1 MEFTEWIRGRTDGQ
15 LRVLVSARPELITPV
30 PAHLEGLASRAAS
43 PSAIGRGLDRLDR
56 FTLAVVETLAVQ
68 PGPTSR
74 KQLRDLIGAALDGDQ
89 ETGRAD
95 PEPAL
100 SEALGRLSDLALVY
114 GPDDALDLGPGVRK
128 VLEDPAGLG
137 PSAVDAFRHH
147 APEHLEEMA
156 DDVAPGTEGPGKERL
171 AAVLAEPAALVGA
184 VSAEARGALDQ
195 LVWGP
200 PTGRVPNARRE
211 VRVASARSPIEELL
225 ARGLLAA
232 TGEESVTLP
241 REVGLYLRGGR
252 VHRGLRATPPP
263 LEGIA
268 RDPELADRTAAG
280 QAFSFV
286 RSVEELCERWGADPP
301 GVLRTGG
308 LGVRDLKRTA
318 GELDLPEWVT
328 ALVVEVAH
336 AAGLI
341 AAGGGVDGEWLPTSG
356 YDLWRIRPAADRWI
370 TLAATWLRMDRVP
383 GLVGDRS
390 AGARRERAGTAMPT
404 TGEAGATIKHSSA
417 GARRERAGTAMPTTG
432 EAGATIKHSSAKRGD
447 ERDRPLNALHADLRR
462 SSAAAVREATLRVL
476 ASAPGL
482 APERDSVLE
491 RLAWEQPRRRGP
503 LREQLIEFALR
514 EAEQVGMTGLGALAG
529 HGRALIEGDDPA
541 GVLAPLLPEPVDHV
555 LLQAD
560 LTAVAPGPLTSEL
573 NRWMALTADVE
584 SKGGATV
591 YRFSEGSVRRA
602 LDAGHGAEELLSVL
616 GRHSATPV
624 PQALS
629 YLVTDVAR
637 RHGRIRVGTASAYIR
652 CDDPALLDQITADRR
667 SAALRLRRLA
677 PTVIASRSSRAALV
691 DSLRAMGYAPVAE
704 SIEGDVIVSQLESRR
719 TEGTAPVRTIAS
731 ANGLDPEVAAAA
743 VRALRAGDAAH
754 LARREPVDAPNGQV
768 PRGPATATISALQEA
783 IKQGVRVWIGYLDS
797 QGNATSRILEPARM
811 EGGYLTAYD
820 ETRAAVHRFALHR
833 ITGVTGL

>member
-1 MEFTEWIRGRTDGQ
+1 MEFTEWIRGRTDAQ
-15 LRVLVSARPELITPV
+15 LRALVSARPELITPV
-30 PAHLEGLASRAAS
+30 PAHLEGLASRAGS
-43 PSAIGRGLDRLDR
+43 PSAIGRVLDRLDR
-56 FTLAVVETLAVQ
+56 FTLAVVETLAVRD
-68 PGPTSR
+68 GPVT
-74 KQLRDLIGAALDGDQ
+74 KDELRELIRAALAGADPANALA
-89 ETGRAD
+89 TGEAGSAD

-100 SEALGRLSDLALVY
+100 SAALDRLYDLALVY

-128 VLEDPAGLG
+128 LLDDPAGLG
-137 PSAVDAFRHH
+137 PRAVDAFRHH
-147 APEHLEEMA
+147 APEQLDEMA
-156 DDVAPGTEGPGKERL
+156 DDVAPGTTGSGKERL
-171 AAVLAEPAALVGA
+171 AAALARPAALIEQ
-184 VSAEARGALDQ
+184 VSPEARGALDQ

-211 VRVASARSPIEELL
+211 VSVASARSPIEELL

-232 TGEESVTLP
+232 TGEETVALP
-241 REVGLYLRGGR
+241 REVGLHLRGGR
-252 VHRGLRATPPP
+252 VHRDLLAVPPP
-263 LEGIA
+263 LEGAA

-286 RSVEELCERWGADPP
+286 RSVEELCERWSVEPP

-328 ALVVEVAH
+328 ALVIEVAH
-336 AAGLI
+336 AAGLV

-356 YDLWRIRPAADRWI
+356 YDLWRVRGTADRW
-370 TLAATWLRMDRVP
+370 TALALTWLSMDRVP
-383 GLVGDRS
+383 GLVGDR
-390 AGARRERAGTAMPT
+390 
-404 TGEAGATIKHSSA
+404 
-417 GARRERAGTAMPTTG
+417 
-432 EAGATIKHSSAKRGD
+432 D

-462 SSAAAVREATLRVL
+462 ASAPGIRAATLGVL

-482 APERDSVLE
+482 APARDAVLE

-503 LREQLIEFALR
+503 LREQLTDFALR
-514 EAEQVGMTGLGALAG
+514 EAEQVGVTGLGALST
-529 HGRALIEGDDPA
+529 HGRALVEGGDA
-541 GVLAPLLPEPVDHV
+541 ASALAPLLPEPVDHV

-573 NRWMALTADVE
+573 NRWMTLTADIE

-591 YRFSEGSVRRA
+591 YRFSEGSIRRA
-602 LDAGHGAEELLSVL
+602 LDAGHGGEELVSMLA
-616 GRHSATPV
+616 RHSATPV

-667 SAALRLRRLA
+667 SSALRLRRLA
-677 PTVIASRSSRAALV
+677 PTVIASRSPRAALV

-704 SIEGDVIVSQLESRR
+704 SLDGDVIISQLESRR
-719 TEGTAPVRTIAS
+719 TEGLAPVRAVAS
-731 ANGLDPEVAAAA
+731 PNGLDPEVAAAA

-754 LARREPVDAPNGQV
+754 LARREPVDAPAGQV

-833 ITGVTGL
+833 ITGVSGL

>member
-1 MEFTEWIRGRTDGQ
+1 MEFTEWIRGRTDEQ
-15 LRVLVSARPELITPV
+15 LRALVSARPELITPV
-30 PAHLEGLASRAAS
+30 PAHLEGLAVRAAS
-43 PSAIGRGLDRLDR
+43 PSAIGRVLDRLDR
-56 FTLAVVETLAVQ
+56 FTLAVVETMAVQ
-68 PGPTSR
+68 EGPVT
-74 KQLRDLIGAALDGDQ
+74 KAALRGLV
-89 ETGRAD
+89 GRALAAGR

-100 SEALGRLSDLALVY
+100 SAALDRLRDLALVF
-114 GPDDALDLGPGVRK
+114 GPDNALDLGPGVRK
-128 VLEDPAGLG
+128 VLEEPAGLG
-137 PSAVDAFRHH
+137 PRAVEVFRHH
-147 APEHLEEMA
+147 PPEQLDEMA
-156 DDVAPGTEGPGKERL
+156 DDIAPGSSGPGKERL
-171 AAVLAEPAALVGA
+171 AAALASPAALVEA
-184 VSAEARGALDQ
+184 VSPEARGALDQ

-241 REVGLYLRGGR
+241 REVGLHLRGGR
-252 VHRGLRATPPP
+252 VHRDLLAVPPA
-263 LEGIA
+263 LAGTA
-268 RDPELADRTAAG
+268 RDHELADRTAAG

-286 RSVEELCERWGADPP
+286 RSVEELCERWSVDPP

-308 LGVRDLKRTA
+308 LGVRDMKRTA
-318 GELDLPEWVT
+318 TELDLPEWAA

-356 YDLWRIRPAADRWI
+356 YDLWRVRATADRWV
-370 TLAATWLRMDRVP
+370 TLAATWLHMDRVP
-383 GLVGDRS
+383 GLVG
-390 AGARRERAGTAMPT
+390 ER
-404 TGEAGATIKHSSA
+404 
-417 GARRERAGTAMPTTG
+417 
-432 EAGATIKHSSAKRGD
+432 D
-447 ERDRPLNALHADLRR
+447 DRDRPLNALHTDLRR
-462 SSAAAVREATLRVL
+462 ASAPGVRTAALGVL
-476 ASAPGL
+476 AAAPGL
-482 APERDSVLE
+482 APARDSVLE

-503 LREQLIEFALR
+503 LREQLTDFALR
-514 EAEQVGMTGLGALAG
+514 EAEQVGMTGLGALSG
-529 HGRALIEGDDPA
+529 HGRALLEGGDAA

-573 NRWMALTADVE
+573 NRWMTLTADVE

-591 YRFSEGSVRRA
+591 YRFGESSIRRA
-602 LDAGHGAEELLSVL
+602 LDAGHGGEELLAML
-616 GRHSATPV
+616 ARHSATPV

-637 RHGRIRVGTASAYIR
+637 RHGRIRVGTASAYVR

-704 SIEGDVIVSQLESRR
+704 SLDGDVIISQLDSRR
-719 TEGTAPVRTIAS
+719 TEGVAPVRAVAS
-731 ANGLDPEVAAAA
+731 VNGLDPEVASAA

-754 LARREPVDAPNGQV
+754 LARREPVDAPGGAV
-768 PRGPATATISALQEA
+768 PRGPATATISALQDA

-833 ITGVTGL
+833 ITGVAGL

>member
-1 MEFTEWIRGRTDGQ
+1 PAQAADPTQAKGPAQATGRVRTKD
-15 LRVLVSARPELITPV
+15 PT
-30 PAHLEGLASRAAS
+30 
-43 PSAIGRGLDRLDR
+43 
-56 FTLAVVETLAVQ
+56 Q
-68 PGPTSR
+68 PTGPTQTKGPAEATGPTRNNGPARGKGSAQAGR
-74 KQLRDLIGAALDGDQ
+74 RARANGAAQANGTARVVSGD
-89 ETGRAD
+89 D

-100 SEALGRLSDLALVY
+100 SAALDKLCDLALVY

-128 VLEDPAGLG
+128 VLEDAAGLG
-137 PSAVDAFRHH
+137 PRAVDAFRHH
-147 APEHLEEMA
+147 APEQLEEMA
-156 DDVAPGTEGPGKERL
+156 DEIAPGTEGPGRERL
-171 AAVLAEPAALVGA
+171 AAALAAPAALVEQ
-184 VSAEARGALDQ
+184 VSPEARGALDQ

-241 REVGLYLRGGR
+241 REVALYLRGGR
-252 VHRGLRATPPP
+252 VHRDLMAVPPA
-263 LEGIA
+263 LEGAA
-268 RDPELADRTAAG
+268 RDRELADRTAAG
-280 QAFSFV
+280 QAFAFV
-286 RSVEELCERWGADPP
+286 RSVEELCERWSVEPP

-318 GELDLPEWVT
+318 SELDLPEWVA

-356 YDLWRIRPAADRWI
+356 YDLWRVRGTADRWVA
-370 TLAATWLRMDRVP
+370 LAATWLQMDRVP
-383 GLVGDRS
+383 GLVG
-390 AGARRERAGTAMPT
+390 ER
-404 TGEAGATIKHSSA
+404 
-417 GARRERAGTAMPTTG
+417 
-432 EAGATIKHSSAKRGD
+432 D
-447 ERDRPLNALHADLRR
+447 ERDRPLNALHTDLRR
-462 SSAAAVREATLRVL
+462 SSAPAVRQAVLGVL
-476 ASAPGL
+476 AAAPGL
-482 APERDSVLE
+482 APARDAVLE

-503 LREQLIEFALR
+503 LREQLTEFALR
-514 EAEQVGMTGLGALAG
+514 EAEQVGVTGLGTLSE
-529 HGRALIEGDDPA
+529 HGRALIEGGDPA
-541 GVLAPLLPEPVDHV
+541 HALAPLLPEPVDHV

-560 LTAVAPGPLTSEL
+560 LTAVAPGPLMSEL
-573 NRWMALTADVE
+573 NRWMTLTADVE

-591 YRFSEGSVRRA
+591 YRFGEASIRRA
-602 LDAGHGAEELLSVL
+602 LDAGHGAEELLSML
-616 GRHSATPV
+616 ARHSATPV

-629 YLVTDVAR
+629 YLVSDVAR

-704 SIEGDVIVSQLESRR
+704 SLDGDVIISQLDSRR
-719 TEGTAPVRTIAS
+719 TEGLAPARAVVS
-731 ANGLDPEVAAAA
+731 SNGVDSEVAAAA

-754 LARREPVDAPNGQV
+754 LSRREPVDAPAGQV
-768 PRGPATATISALQEA
+768 PRGAATATISALQDA

-833 ITGVTGL
+833 ITGVSGL

>member
-1 MEFTEWIRGRTDGQ
+1 MEFTEWIRGRTDEQ
-15 LRVLVSARPELITPV
+15 LRALVSARPELITPV
-30 PAHLEGLASRAAS
+30 PAHLEGLASRAGS
-43 PSAIGRGLDRLDR
+43 PSAIARVLDRLDR

-68 PGPTSR
+68 DGPMPKER
-74 KQLRDLIGAALDGDQ
+74 LRELVAAALADDEAESGARDPKSGTRGT
-89 ETGRAD
+89 ESGTRAAKNGARGTGSGARGKRSGAGNA
-95 PEPAL
+95 EPAL
-100 SEALGRLSDLALVY
+100 SAALDRLFELALVF

-137 PSAVDAFRHH
+137 PRAVDAFRHH
-147 APEHLEEMA
+147 APEQLAEMA
-156 DDVAPGTEGPGKERL
+156 DEVAPGTEGSGKERL
-171 AAVLAEPAALVGA
+171 AAVLAQPAALIGS
-184 VSAEARGALDQ
+184 VSPEARGALDQ
-195 LVWGP
+195 LAWGP

-211 VRVASARSPIEELL
+211 VSVASARSPIEELL

-252 VHRGLRATPPP
+252 VHRGLLALPPP
-263 LEGIA
+263 LEGTA
-268 RDPELADRTAAG
+268 RDRKLADRTAAG
-280 QAFSFV
+280 QAFAFV
-286 RSVEELCERWGADPP
+286 RSVEELCERWSVEPP

-318 GELDLPEWVT
+318 SELDLPEWVA

-356 YDLWRIRPAADRWI
+356 YDLWRVRATADRWV
-370 TLAATWLRMDRVP
+370 TLAATWLQMDRVP
-383 GLVGDRS
+383 GLVGDR
-390 AGARRERAGTAMPT
+390 
-404 TGEAGATIKHSSA
+404 
-417 GARRERAGTAMPTTG
+417 
-432 EAGATIKHSSAKRGD
+432 D
-447 ERDRPLNALHADLRR
+447 ERDRPLNALHTDLRR
-462 SSAAAVREATLRVL
+462 SSAPGVRAATLGVL
-476 ASAPGL
+476 AAAPGL
-482 APERDSVLE
+482 APARDSVLE

-503 LREQLIEFALR
+503 LREQLTEFALR
-514 EAEQVGMTGLGALAG
+514 EAEQIGVTGLGALSA
-529 HGRALIEGDDPA
+529 HGRALLEGGEPA

-573 NRWMALTADVE
+573 NRWMTLTADVE

-591 YRFSEGSVRRA
+591 YRFSESSIRRA
-602 LDAGHGAEELLSVL
+602 LDAGHGGEELVSMLS
-616 GRHSATPV
+616 RHSATPV

-652 CDDPALLDQITADRR
+652 CDDPALLDQVTADRR

-704 SIEGDVIVSQLESRR
+704 SIDGDVIISQLDSRR
-719 TEGTAPVRTIAS
+719 TEGLAPARAVAS
-731 ANGLDPEVAAAA
+731 PNGLDPEVAVAA

-754 LARREPVDAPNGQV
+754 LARREPVDAPGGQV

-833 ITGVTGL
+833 ITGVAGL

>member
-1 MEFTEWIRGRTDGQ
+1 MEFTEWIRGRTDEQ
-15 LRVLVSARPELITPV
+15 LRALVSARPELITPV
-30 PAHLEGLASRAAS
+30 PAHLEGLAARAAS
-43 PSAIGRGLDRLDR
+43 PSAIGRVLDRLDR

-68 PGPTSR
+68 DGPVT
-74 KQLRDLIGAALDGDQ
+74 KAALRGLV
-89 ETGRAD
+89 GRALAAGR

-100 SEALGRLSDLALVY
+100 TAALDRLRELALVF
-114 GPDDALDLGPGVRK
+114 GPDNALDLGPGVRK
-128 VLEDPAGLG
+128 VLEEPAGLG
-137 PSAVDAFRHH
+137 PRVVDVFRHH
-147 APEHLEEMA
+147 PPEQLDEMA
-156 DDVAPGTEGPGKERL
+156 DDVAPGTDGPGKERL
-171 AAVLAEPAALVGA
+171 AAALTAPETLVAA
-184 VSAEARGALDQ
+184 VSPEARGALDQ

-241 REVGLYLRGGR
+241 REVGLHLRGGR
-252 VHRGLRATPPP
+252 VHRDLLAVPPA
-263 LEGIA
+263 LGGAA
-268 RDPELADRTAAG
+268 RDRELADRTAAG

-286 RSVEELCERWGADPP
+286 RSVEELCERWSIDPP

-308 LGVRDLKRTA
+308 LGVRDMKRAATD
-318 GELDLPEWVT
+318 LDLPEWAA

-336 AAGLI
+336 AAGLV

-356 YDLWRIRPAADRWI
+356 YDLWRVRATADRWV
-370 TLAATWLRMDRVP
+370 TLAATWLHMDRVP
-383 GLVGDRS
+383 GLVG
-390 AGARRERAGTAMPT
+390 ER
-404 TGEAGATIKHSSA
+404 
-417 GARRERAGTAMPTTG
+417 
-432 EAGATIKHSSAKRGD
+432 D
-447 ERDRPLNALHADLRR
+447 DRDRPLNALHTDLRR
-462 SSAAAVREATLRVL
+462 ASAPGVRTAALGVL
-476 ASAPGL
+476 AAAPGL
-482 APERDSVLE
+482 APDRDSVLE

-503 LREQLIEFALR
+503 LREQLTEFALR
-514 EAEQVGMTGLGALAG
+514 EAEQIGVTGLGTLSG
-529 HGRALIEGDDPA
+529 HGRALLDGGDAA
-541 GVLAPLLPEPVDHV
+541 GLLAPLLPEPVDHV

-573 NRWMALTADVE
+573 NRWMTLTADVE

-591 YRFSEGSVRRA
+591 YRFGEGSIRRA
-602 LDAGHGAEELLSVL
+602 LDAGHGGEELLAML
-616 GRHSATPV
+616 ARHSATPV

-637 RHGRIRVGTASAYIR
+637 RHGRIRVGTASAYVR

-667 SAALRLRRLA
+667 AAALRLRRLA

-704 SIEGDVIVSQLESRR
+704 SLDGDVIISQLDSRR
-719 TEGTAPVRTIAS
+719 TEGVAPVRAVAS
-731 ANGLDPEVAAAA
+731 VSGLDPEVASAA

-754 LARREPVDAPNGQV
+754 LARREPVDAPGGAV
-768 PRGPATATISALQEA
+768 PRGPATATISALQDA

-833 ITGVTGL
+833 ITGVAGL

>member
-1 MEFTEWIRGRTDGQ
+1 MEFTEWIRGRTDEQ
-15 LRVLVSARPELITPV
+15 LRALVSARPELITPV
-30 PAHLEGLASRAAS
+30 PAHLEGLASRAGS
-43 PSAIGRGLDRLDR
+43 PSAIGRVLDRLDR
-56 FTLAVVETLAVQ
+56 FTLAVVETLAVRA
-68 PGPTSR
+68 GPTP
-74 KQLRDLIGAALDGDQ
+74 KEELRDLIAAAMRDDDRPRLPAAANGNAASNRNTDNGTASNRQAKNGAASSRRDADHDAARSRPG
-89 ETGRAD
+89 D

-100 SEALGRLSDLALVY
+100 SAALDRLRELALVY
-114 GPDDALDLGPGVRK
+114 GPDEGLDLGPGVRK
-128 VLEDPAGLG
+128 VIEDPAGLG
-137 PSAVDAFRHH
+137 PRAVDVFRHH
-147 APEHLEEMA
+147 PPEQLDEMA
-156 DDVAPGTEGPGKERL
+156 DDITPGTEGSGKERL
-171 AAVLAEPAALVGA
+171 AAVLAAPAALVES
-184 VSAEARGALDQ
+184 VSPEARGALDQ
-195 LVWGP
+195 LAWGP

-211 VRVASARSPIEELL
+211 VRMASARSPIEELL

-252 VHRGLRATPPP
+252 VHRNLPAVPPP
-263 LEGIA
+263 LSGST
-268 RDPELADRTAAG
+268 RDRELADRTAAG

-286 RSVEELCERWGADPP
+286 RSVEELCERWSIEPP

-318 GELDLPEWVT
+318 GELDLPEWVA

-356 YDLWRIRPAADRWI
+356 YDLWRVRGTADRWV
-370 TLAATWLRMDRVP
+370 TLAATWLQMDRVP
-383 GLVGDRS
+383 GLVG
-390 AGARRERAGTAMPT
+390 ER
-404 TGEAGATIKHSSA
+404 
-417 GARRERAGTAMPTTG
+417 
-432 EAGATIKHSSAKRGD
+432 D
-447 ERDRPLNALHADLRR
+447 ERDRPLNALHTDLRR
-462 SSAAAVREATLRVL
+462 ASAAGVRAATLGVL
-476 ASAPGL
+476 AAAPGM
-482 APERDSVLE
+482 APTRDSVLE

-503 LREQLIEFALR
+503 LRDQLTEFALR
-514 EAEQVGMTGLGALAG
+514 EAEQVGVTGLGALSG
-529 HGRALIEGDDPA
+529 HGRALLDGADPA
-541 GVLAPLLPEPVDHV
+541 EALAPLLPEPVDHV

-573 NRWMALTADVE
+573 NRWMTLTADVE

-591 YRFSEGSVRRA
+591 YRFSENSIRRA
-602 LDAGHGAEELLSVL
+602 LDAGHGGEELVSML

-637 RHGRIRVGTASAYIR
+637 RHGRIRVGTASAYVR

-677 PTVIASRSSRAALV
+677 PTVIASRTSRAVLV
-691 DSLRAMGYAPVAE
+691 DSLRAMGYSPVAE
-704 SIEGDVIVSQLESRR
+704 SLDGDVIISQLESRR
-719 TEGTAPVRTIAS
+719 TEGVSPVRTVAS

-754 LARREPVDAPNGQV
+754 LARREPVDAPDGQV
-768 PRGPATATISALQEA
+768 PRSPATATISALQEA

-833 ITGVTGL
+833 ITGVAGL

>member
-1 MEFTEWIRGRTDGQ
+1 MEFTEWIRGRTDEQ
-15 LRVLVSARPELITPV
+15 LRALVSARPELITPV
-30 PAHLEGLASRAAS
+30 PAHLEGLASRAGS
-43 PSAIGRGLDRLDR
+43 PSAVARVLDRLDR

-68 PGPTSR
+68 DGPVPR
-74 KQLRDLIGAALDGDQ
+74 QRLRELVGAALSDDSG
-89 ETGRAD
+89 

-100 SEALGRLSDLALVY
+100 TAALDRLYDLALVY
-114 GPDDALDLGPGVRK
+114 GTDDALDLGPGVRK
-128 VLEDPAGLG
+128 ALEDPAGLG
-137 PSAVDAFRHH
+137 PRAVDAFRHH
-147 APEHLEEMA
+147 APEQLEEMA
-156 DDVAPGTEGPGKERL
+156 DDVAPGTSGTGKERL
-171 AAVLAEPAALVGA
+171 AAALAAPGKLVEA
-184 VSAEARGALDQ
+184 VSPEARGALDQ

-211 VRVASARSPIEELL
+211 VRVGSARSPIEELL

-252 VHRGLRATPPP
+252 VHRDLLAVPPP
-263 LEGIA
+263 LQGSA
-268 RDPELADRTAAG
+268 RDRRLADRTAAG
-280 QAFSFV
+280 QAFWFV
-286 RSVEELCERWGADPP
+286 RSVEELCERWSIEPP

-308 LGVRDLKRTA
+308 LGVRDLKRAAT
-318 GELDLPEWVT
+318 ELDLPEWAA
-328 ALVVEVAH
+328 ALVIEVAH

-356 YDLWRIRPAADRWI
+356 YDLWRVRATAERWV
-370 TLAATWLRMDRVP
+370 TLAATWLHMDRMP
-383 GLVGDRS
+383 GLVG
-390 AGARRERAGTAMPT
+390 ER
-404 TGEAGATIKHSSA
+404 
-417 GARRERAGTAMPTTG
+417 
-432 EAGATIKHSSAKRGD
+432 D
-447 ERDRPLNALHADLRR
+447 ERDRPLNALHTDLRR
-462 SSAAAVREATLRVL
+462 SSAPAVRSATLGVL

-482 APERDSVLE
+482 APARDSVLE

-503 LREQLIEFALR
+503 LREQLTEFALR
-514 EAEQVGMTGLGALAG
+514 EAEQVGMTGLGVLSA
-529 HGRALIEGDDPA
+529 HGRGLLDGADPA
-541 GVLAPLLPEPVDHV
+541 GLLAPLLPEPVDHV

-573 NRWMALTADVE
+573 NRWMTLTADVE

-591 YRFSEGSVRRA
+591 YRFSETSIRRA
-602 LDAGHGAEELLSVL
+602 LDAGHGGEELVSMLA
-616 GRHSATPV
+616 GHSATPV

-704 SIEGDVIVSQLESRR
+704 SLDGDVIISQLDVRR
-719 TEGTAPVRTIAS
+719 TEAVAPTRPVA
-731 ANGLDPEVAAAA
+731 AQNGLDPDVAAAA

-754 LARREPVDAPNGQV
+754 LARREPMDVPGGQV

-783 IKQGVRVWIGYLDS
+783 IKQGVRVWIGYTDS

-833 ITGVTGL
+833 ITGVAGL

>member
-1 MEFTEWIRGRTDGQ
+1 MEFTEWIRGRTDEQ
-15 LRVLVSARPELITPV
+15 LRALVSARPELITPV
-30 PAHLEGLASRAAS
+30 PAHLEGLASRAGS
-43 PSAIGRGLDRLDR
+43 PSAIGRVLDRLDR

-68 PGPTSR
+68 DGPVS
-74 KQLRDLIGAALDGDQ
+74 KDALRDLVGAALAAADPENALATGD
-89 ETGRAD
+89 EDDPPATGGAD

-100 SEALGRLSDLALVY
+100 STALDRLCDLALVY
-114 GPDDALDLGPGVRK
+114 GPDDALELGPGVRK
-128 VLEDPAGLG
+128 VLDDPAGLG
-137 PSAVDAFRHH
+137 PRAVDAFRHH
-147 APEHLEEMA
+147 APEQLDEMA
-156 DDVAPGTEGPGKERL
+156 DDVAPGTAGTGKERL
-171 AAVLAEPAALVGA
+171 AAALAAPAALVES
-184 VSAEARGALDQ
+184 VSPEARGALDQ

-211 VRVASARSPIEELL
+211 VSVATARSPIEELL

-241 REVGLYLRGGR
+241 REVGLFLRGGR
-252 VHRGLRATPPP
+252 VHRDLLAVPPP
-263 LEGIA
+263 LHGAA
-268 RDPELADRTAAG
+268 RDRALADRTAAG

-286 RSVEELCERWGADPP
+286 RAVEELCERWSIEPP

-308 LGVRDLKRTA
+308 LGVRDLKRAA
-318 GELDLPEWVT
+318 GELDLPEWVA

-336 AAGLI
+336 ATGLV

-356 YDLWRIRPAADRWI
+356 YDLWRVRGTADRWV
-370 TLAATWLRMDRVP
+370 TLAATWLHMDRVP
-383 GLVGDRS
+383 GLVGDR
-390 AGARRERAGTAMPT
+390 
-404 TGEAGATIKHSSA
+404 
-417 GARRERAGTAMPTTG
+417 
-432 EAGATIKHSSAKRGD
+432 D
-447 ERDRPLNALHADLRR
+447 ERDRPLNALHTDLRR
-462 SSAAAVREATLRVL
+462 SSAPGVRAATLGVL
-476 ASAPGL
+476 AAAPGL
-482 APERDSVLE
+482 APDRDSVLA

-503 LREQLIEFALR
+503 LREQLTDFALR
-514 EAEQVGMTGLGALAG
+514 EAEQVGVTGLGALSV
-529 HGRALIEGDDPA
+529 HGRALIEGGDA
-541 GVLAPLLPEPVDHV
+541 AKVLAPLLPEPVDHV

-573 NRWMALTADVE
+573 NRWMTLTADVE

-591 YRFSEGSVRRA
+591 YRFSEGSIRRA
-602 LDAGHGAEELLSVL
+602 LDAGHGGEELVAMLA
-616 GRHSATPV
+616 RHSATPV

-637 RHGRIRVGTASAYIR
+637 RHGRIRVGTAGAYIR

-704 SIEGDVIVSQLESRR
+704 SLDGDVIISQLESRR
-719 TEGTAPVRTIAS
+719 TEALAPARAVAS
-731 ANGLDPEVAAAA
+731 PNGLDPEVATAA

-754 LARREPVDAPNGQV
+754 LARREPVDAPGGQV

-833 ITGVTGL
+833 ITGVAGL

>member
-1 MEFTEWIRGRTDGQ
+1 MEFTEWIRGRTDEQ
-15 LRVLVSARPELITPV
+15 LRALVSARPELITPV
-30 PAHLEGLASRAAS
+30 PAHLEGLAVRAAS
-43 PSAIGRGLDRLDR
+43 PSAIGRVLDRLDR

-68 PGPTSR
+68 EGPVT
-74 KQLRDLIGAALDGDQ
+74 KAALRGLV
-89 ETGRAD
+89 GRALAAGR

-100 SEALGRLSDLALVY
+100 SAALDRLRDLALVF
-114 GPDDALDLGPGVRK
+114 GPDNALDLGPGVRK
-128 VLEDPAGLG
+128 VLEEPAGLG
-137 PSAVDAFRHH
+137 PRAVEVFRHH
-147 APEHLEEMA
+147 PPEQLDEMA
-156 DDVAPGTEGPGKERL
+156 DDIAPGSSGPGKERL
-171 AAVLAEPAALVGA
+171 AAALASPAALVEA
-184 VSAEARGALDQ
+184 VSPEARGALDQ

-241 REVGLYLRGGR
+241 REVGLHLRGGR
-252 VHRGLRATPPP
+252 VHRDLLAVPPA
-263 LEGIA
+263 LAGTA
-268 RDPELADRTAAG
+268 RDHELADRTAAG

-286 RSVEELCERWGADPP
+286 RSVEELCERWSVDPP

-308 LGVRDLKRTA
+308 LGVRDMKRTA
-318 GELDLPEWVT
+318 TELDLPEWAA

-356 YDLWRIRPAADRWI
+356 YDLWRVRATADRWV
-370 TLAATWLRMDRVP
+370 TLAATWLHMDRVP
-383 GLVGDRS
+383 GLVG
-390 AGARRERAGTAMPT
+390 ER
-404 TGEAGATIKHSSA
+404 
-417 GARRERAGTAMPTTG
+417 
-432 EAGATIKHSSAKRGD
+432 D
-447 ERDRPLNALHADLRR
+447 DRDRPLNALHTDLRR
-462 SSAAAVREATLRVL
+462 ASAPGVRTAALGVL
-476 ASAPGL
+476 AAAPGL
-482 APERDSVLE
+482 APTRDSVLE

-503 LREQLIEFALR
+503 LREQLTDFALR
-514 EAEQVGMTGLGALAG
+514 EAEQVGVTGLGALSG
-529 HGRALIEGDDPA
+529 HGRALVEGGDAA

-573 NRWMALTADVE
+573 NRWMTLTADVE

-591 YRFSEGSVRRA
+591 YRFGESSIRRA
-602 LDAGHGAEELLSVL
+602 LDAGHGGEELLAML
-616 GRHSATPV
+616 ARHSATPV

-637 RHGRIRVGTASAYIR
+637 RHGRIRVGTASAYVR

-704 SIEGDVIVSQLESRR
+704 SLDGDVIISQLDSRR
-719 TEGTAPVRTIAS
+719 TEGVAPVRAVAS
-731 ANGLDPEVAAAA
+731 VNGLDPEVASAA

-754 LARREPVDAPNGQV
+754 LSRREPVDAPGGAV
-768 PRGPATATISALQEA
+768 PRGPATATISALQDA

-833 ITGVTGL
+833 ITGVAGL

>member
-1 MEFTEWIRGRTDGQ
+1 MEFTEWIRGRTDEQ
-15 LRVLVSARPELITPV
+15 LRALVSARPELITPV
-30 PAHLEGLASRAAS
+30 PAHLEGLASRAGS
-43 PSAIGRGLDRLDR
+43 PSAIGRVLDRLDR

-68 PGPTSR
+68 DGPVAKER
-74 KQLRDLIGAALDGDQ
+74 LRELVSAALGGAGPEPDAGTAGGGT
-89 ETGRAD
+89 EAVPAGGGAD
-95 PEPAL
+95 AEPAL
-100 SEALGRLSDLALVY
+100 SAALDRLCDLALVY

-128 VLEDPAGLG
+128 VLDDPAGLG
-137 PSAVDAFRHH
+137 PRAVDAFRHH
-147 APEHLEEMA
+147 PPEQLDEMA
-156 DDVAPGTEGPGKERL
+156 DDIAPGTRGSGKERL
-171 AAVLAEPAALVGA
+171 AAALAEPATLIGS
-184 VSAEARGALDQ
+184 VSPEARGALDQ
-195 LVWGP
+195 LAWGP

-252 VHRGLRATPPP
+252 VHRGLLAVPPP
-263 LEGIA
+263 LEGA
-268 RDPELADRTAAG
+268 TRDKDLADRTAAG

-286 RSVEELCERWGADPP
+286 RSVEELCDRWSVDPP

-318 GELDLPEWVT
+318 GELDLPEWVA
-328 ALVVEVAH
+328 ALVIEVAY

-356 YDLWRIRPAADRWI
+356 YDLWRVRATADRWVA
-370 TLAATWLRMDRVP
+370 LATTWLHMDRVP
-383 GLVGDRS
+383 GLVG
-390 AGARRERAGTAMPT
+390 ER
-404 TGEAGATIKHSSA
+404 
-417 GARRERAGTAMPTTG
+417 
-432 EAGATIKHSSAKRGD
+432 D
-447 ERDRPLNALHADLRR
+447 ERDRPLNALHTDLRR
-462 SSAAAVREATLRVL
+462 
-476 ASAPGL
+476 ASAPGIRAATLGVLAAEPGL
-482 APERDSVLE
+482 APSRDSILE
-491 RLAWEQPRRRGP
+491 RLTWEQPRRRGP
-503 LREQLIEFALR
+503 LRERLTEFALR
-514 EAEQVGMTGLGALAG
+514 EAEQVGVTGLGALSA
-529 HGRALIEGDDPA
+529 HGRALLEGGDPA
-541 GVLAPLLPEPVDHV
+541 EVLAPLLPEPVDHV

-573 NRWMALTADVE
+573 NRWMTLTADVE

-591 YRFSEGSVRRA
+591 YRFSEGSIRRA
-602 LDAGHGAEELLSVL
+602 LDAGHGGEELVSMLA
-616 GRHSATPV
+616 RHSATPV

-637 RHGRIRVGTASAYIR
+637 RHGRIRVGTASAYVR

-704 SIEGDVIVSQLESRR
+704 SLDGDVIISQLDSRR
-719 TEGTAPVRTIAS
+719 TEGPAPVRTVA
-731 ANGLDPEVAAAA
+731 AGNGLDPEVATAA

-754 LARREPVDAPNGQV
+754 LSRREPVEAPGGQV

-833 ITGVTGL
+833 ITGVSGL